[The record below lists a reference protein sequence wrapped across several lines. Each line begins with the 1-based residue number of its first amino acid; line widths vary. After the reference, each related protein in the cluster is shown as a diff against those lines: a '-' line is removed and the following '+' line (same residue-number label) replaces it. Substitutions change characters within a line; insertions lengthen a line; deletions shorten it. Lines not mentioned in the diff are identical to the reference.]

1 MSLPAHFINNVNTD
15 VCIPGDHI
23 YWGIVGRPEYNTCY
37 TAVRQ
42 LSNLVDRGQWDS
54 VHGEGK
60 CTGWDIQP
68 RASSDKLF
76 LSNLLLSKSDINEQ
90 SLSPVLRHGSS
101 GHIVRASLWQASLVW
116 GQYSSQ

>member
-1 MSLPAHFINNVNTD
+1 MSLPAHFVNNQ
-15 VCIPGDHI
+15 HRRLHS
-23 YWGIVGRPEYNTCY
+23 WRPSTGALSAALDTTCY

-42 LSNLVDRGQWDS
+42 LSHLVDRGQWDS

-68 RASSDKLF
+68 RTSSDKLF
-76 LSNLLLSKSDINEQ
+76 LRNLLISKSDINEQ